1 METTKWKKRIEKI
14 IKMEENK
21 EKFKKNFLR
30 ASCFGLKYFSLLQ
43 MRLKPY

>member
-1 METTKWKKRIEKI
+1 MEKRIEKI

-21 EKFKKNFLR
+21 EKFKKKIFR
-30 ASCFGLKYFSLLQ
+30 ASCIGLKYFSLLQ